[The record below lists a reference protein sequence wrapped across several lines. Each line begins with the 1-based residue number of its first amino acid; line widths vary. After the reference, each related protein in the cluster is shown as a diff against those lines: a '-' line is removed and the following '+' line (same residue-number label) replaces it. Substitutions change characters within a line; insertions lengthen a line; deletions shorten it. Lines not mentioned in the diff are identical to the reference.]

1 MQPVATSPNAICPK
15 ASYCQAAVTYLQFS
29 IQVCFPCND
38 HAQPAT
44 PTVTDNL
51 MVLIVVYISF
61 MVPYVG
67 EIKIIVVVAGRT
79 IAEA

>member
-1 MQPVATSPNAICPK
+1 M
-15 ASYCQAAVTYLQFS
+15 
-29 IQVCFPCND
+29 
-38 HAQPAT
+38 
-44 PTVTDNL
+44 VTDNL
-51 MVLIVVYISF
+51 VALIVVYISF